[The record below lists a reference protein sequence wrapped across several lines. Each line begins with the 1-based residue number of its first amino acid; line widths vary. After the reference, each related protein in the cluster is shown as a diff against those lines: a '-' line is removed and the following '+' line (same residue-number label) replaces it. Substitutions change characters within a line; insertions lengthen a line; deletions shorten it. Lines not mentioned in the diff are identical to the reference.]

1 MTIRLKKPFRF
12 ILCVT
17 FFIQDDTKEQLLDK
31 EKDFMEISSLLD
43 EKEATLALLMIKG
56 LGPKRFFKL
65 KDYYGSALNVWQKA
79 TRDSLSS
86 LVPDNVSVSIQK
98 GPDVAKLKDLR
109 EKIEQNDFWLLF
121 YNDPDYPQ
129 LLLKI
134 ADPPVVLFGMGQK
147 EAITKDAVAI
157 VGSRKASTYGRKV
170 CRKIAKALSAHGV
183 SVVSGLA
190 IGIDACA
197 HEAAL
202 DAGGLT
208 IAVKGCG
215 LDVEYPL
222 RNVSLSRRIAER
234 GAVISEFFPGTVAEP
249 GNFPAR
255 NRIISGLSLGVVVI
269 EAGLRSGSLI
279 TAYLA
284 LEQGREVMA
293 TPGSIFSYGSK
304 GCHKLIKEGAQLI
317 ESPQDVMEVLNM
329 SWLQHKGQQGSNL
342 DKGVSEQ
349 DLSSDAS
356 IVVDK
361 LEAYPQH
368 IDEISIRCNMPVAAV
383 ASILLELEMKDLVE
397 SHGSGMYSL
406 NAK

>member
-1 MTIRLKKPFRF
+1 MKKA
-12 ILCVT
+12 
-17 FFIQDDTKEQLLDK
+17 LL
-31 EKDFMEISSLLD
+31 MD
-43 EKEATLALLMIKG
+43 EKEATLALMMIRG

-65 KDYYGSALNVWQKA
+65 KDFYGSALNVWQKA
-79 TRDSLSS
+79 TRDSLLS
-86 LVPDNVSVSIQK
+86 LVPDSVSMGIQN
-98 GPDVAKLKDLR
+98 GPDVARLKDLR
-109 EKIEQNDFWLLF
+109 RKIKENNFWLLF
-121 YNDPDYPQ
+121 YNDPEYPQ
-129 LLLKI
+129 LLLNI
-134 ADPPVVLFGMGQK
+134 SDPPVVLFGVGQK
-147 EAITKDAVAI
+147 EAISKEAVAI

-170 CRKIAKALSAHGV
+170 CRKIAEALSAHGI

-197 HEAAL
+197 HQAAL
-202 DAGGLT
+202 DAGGQT
-208 IAVKGCG
+208 VAVKGCG

-222 RNVSLSRRIAER
+222 RNVSLSRKIAER

-293 TPGSIFSYGSK
+293 IPGSVFSYGSR
-304 GCHKLIKEGAQLI
+304 GCHRLIKEGAQLV
-317 ESPQDVMEVLNM
+317 ESPQDVMDALNM
-329 SWLQHKGQQGSNL
+329 PWLQQKGQPGSSL
-342 DKGVSEQ
+342 DEGFSEQ
-349 DLSSDAS
+349 DLSSDAA

-383 ASILLELEMKDLVE
+383 ASILLELEMKDLVA

-406 NAK
+406 NEK